1 MSEKGKWVK
10 MNFYQFGR
18 IVCNICLS
26 AYFNLEVS
34 GLENLPS
41 EGGFVLCC
49 NHQSYLDP
57 PLMGLKIKDRQLT
70 FMAKEALFHKPILAP
85 IIKKLGAFPVSK
97 NQKDGRA
104 VKQAIQTVKDGKI
117 LALFPEGTRSKS
129 GKLLKPKSGVV
140 VIAAKTGAP
149 IVPTAIKYYGKH
161 PRSRIVVRFGEPISN
176 EQLELGENP
185 TPKMIKSATQIVWGR
200 LSEIYEHE

>member
-1 MSEKGKWVK
+1 

-26 AYFNLEVS
+26 AYFKLEVS

-57 PLMGLKIKDRQLT
+57 PLMGLKIKERQLT

-104 VKQAIQTVKDGKI
+104 VKQAIETVKEGKI
-117 LALFPEGTRSKS
+117 LALFPEGTRSKT

-140 VIAAKTGAP
+140 VIAAQTGAP

-161 PRSRIVVRFGEPISN
+161 PRAKIVVRFGEPILN

>member
-1 MSEKGKWVK
+1 

-117 LALFPEGTRSKS
+117 LALFPEGTRSKT